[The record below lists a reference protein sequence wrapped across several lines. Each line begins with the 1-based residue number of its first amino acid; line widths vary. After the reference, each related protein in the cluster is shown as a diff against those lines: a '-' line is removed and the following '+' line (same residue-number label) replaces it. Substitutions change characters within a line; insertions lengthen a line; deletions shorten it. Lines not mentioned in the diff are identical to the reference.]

1 MSPNVGSKL
10 RAMLW
15 RQPWIVIAA
24 VISTVMTTLFDATIP
39 LLAGSAVDTATGSL
53 GGGNAEVQRVVWILV
68 ATALARYV
76 FQFGRRF
83 FAGVLSNTFQHTL
96 RVSVLDS
103 LQRLDGPQQDK
114 LRTGQIVSRSIS
126 DLNLA
131 QAMVA
136 MFPLLIGHVLK
147 VVITIGILA
156 WINVWL
162 MFIAV
167 ACIPPL
173 VWLSLRSRTTLFAAT
188 WSAQHSVANLATHIE
203 QTVSGIRV
211 VKAFAQESREL
222 DRLDELSTQV
232 YAEQMRSARLS
243 ARYRPLVQQLPTL
256 ALVIGIGLG
265 GWLAL
270 DGHITIGS
278 FLAFSTYLTS
288 MTSVVSMLAGMVVQM
303 QMGLSSFDRVMD
315 VVDMTAEHP
324 DPEHPLDLP
333 AGPLSLELE
342 NVHFDGILNGTTL
355 TVPAGDT
362 VAIVGPPGS
371 GKTMAVQ
378 LLCGFYR
385 PESGQIRLGRVDT
398 TQLRRH
404 DLRSAVSCVFDD
416 PFLYS
421 ASIRDNIAM
430 GRNVTDVEIERAAR
444 IAQAHDFITALPHG
458 YDEIVGERGLTL
470 SGGQRQ
476 RIAIARAVLERPRVL
491 ILDDATSAID
501 ATTEHAIY
509 EQLST
514 ELSDVTILAVAH
526 RNSTLSLADSVALI
540 DNGRIVD
547 HGSLSHMRANPQFVY
562 LMDVQEHLRK
572 RNSHEPFV
580 PFDDGTEPEWTQ
592 LWPEIASSQHDS
604 RLTIN
609 SSAMKAA
616 ASVAGANP
624 AAGGRGRGRGGMA
637 ASIPATPE
645 LLARVDALPPT
656 RDTPGPRPL
665 LDHDHGK
672 VTAHQLF
679 ASVRWLIVVV
689 IGLYIVG
696 VAASL
701 TIPTLVRA
709 AIDRGVT
716 AHNPLA
722 LWIVTGIGISVV
734 IVAWLADIATTIVT
748 ARTGEC
754 LLYHL
759 RLRSY
764 AQLQRLGM
772 DYFEKTMSGTIMTR
786 MTTDIEALN
795 SFLQTGLAQTVVS
808 LTTLLGILA
817 LLGATSLQL
826 FAIAV
831 IGVPLI
837 GVATVFFKRISSRL
851 YTQAREQ
858 ISGVNALFQE
868 HIGGL
873 RSAQMA
879 RMEDAA
885 LADFSTQ
892 AARYRATRIKT
903 QTAVAV
909 YFPGINAVSQILQ
922 AAVLGVGA
930 HLVAHGELA
939 AGVLVAFLLYLDR
952 LYGPIQHL
960 SQVFDSYQQA
970 QVGFRRISDLL
981 STPSSVPNEGRLV
994 PAQSEDEGTDIT
1006 FHNVG
1011 FSYSHDSAAV
1021 IEDLTLTIQPGSTVA
1036 VVGPTGAGKS
1046 TIVKLIERFYD
1057 PTTGK
1062 VASKRHDIR
1071 DYDIHAWRRTVG
1083 FVPQETHL
1091 FTGTVAENI
1100 AYGLPDATA
1109 EEITDAARRV
1119 GALRAIAAIDG
1130 GFRAT
1135 VGERGQGLS
1144 SGQRQLIALAR
1155 AEMMKPEILLLDEAT
1170 ATLDPATEKTI
1181 LSAAERL
1188 TQTRTSVIVAHRL
1201 ATAAKADRIL
1211 VIANGA
1217 VVEDGDHASLRTYGG
1232 IYATMWAHGEQEI
1245 PR

>member
-15 RQPWIVIAA
+15 RQPWIVVAA

-270 DGHITIGS
+270 DGHITIGT

-315 VVDMTAEHP
+315 VVDMAAEHP
-324 DPEHPLDLP
+324 DPENPLNLP
-333 AGPLSLELE
+333 AGPLSLELDQ
-342 NVHFDGILNGTTL
+342 VHFDGILNDATL
-355 TVPAGDT
+355 TIPAGHT
-362 VAIVGPPGS
+362 VALVGPPGS

-385 PESGQIRLGRVDT
+385 PDSGQIRLGGVDT
-398 TQLRRH
+398 NQLRRH

-430 GRNVTDVEIERAAR
+430 GRNVTDVDIERAAR
-444 IAQAHDFITALPHG
+444 IAQAHGFISALPHG

-509 EQLST
+509 EQLSS
-514 ELSDVTILAVAH
+514 ELSDVTIIAVAH

-540 DNGRIVD
+540 EDGSIVD
-547 HGSLSHMRANPQFVY
+547 HGTLTHMRANPRFVY
-562 LMDVQEHLRK
+562 LMDVQEHLREH
-572 RNSHEPFV
+572 NSDEPFV
-580 PFDDGTEPEWTQ
+580 PFDDGTEPEWSQ
-592 LWPEIASSQHDS
+592 LWPQVTRAQQDK

-716 AHNPLA
+716 AHNPSA
-722 LWIVTGIGISVV
+722 LWIVTGIGIGVV

-748 ARTGEC
+748 ARTGER

-772 DYFEKTMSGTIMTR
+772 GYFEKTMSGTIMTR

-837 GVATVFFKRISSRL
+837 GVATVVFKRISSRL

-879 RMEDAA
+879 RMEDVA
-885 LADFSTQ
+885 LADFSAQ

-930 HLVAHGELA
+930 HLVANGELA

-981 STPSSVPNEGRLV
+981 STPSSVPNDGRLV
-994 PAQSEDEGTDIT
+994 PAQRTDQGADIA
-1006 FHNVG
+1006 FNDVS
-1011 FSYSHDSAAV
+1011 FSYSYDSAPV
-1021 IEDLTLTIQPGSTVA
+1021 IDNLTLTIQPGSTVA

-1057 PTTGK
+1057 PTTGE
-1062 VASKRHDIR
+1062 VVSKRHDIR
-1071 DYDIHAWRRTVG
+1071 DYDIQAWRRTVG

-1091 FTGTVAENI
+1091 FTGTVADNI
-1100 AYGLPDATA
+1100 AYGRPDATA

-1155 AEMMKPEILLLDEAT
+1155 AEMMEPEILLLDEAT

-1211 VIANGA
+1211 VIADGA
-1217 VVEDGDHASLRTYGG
+1217 VLEDGDHASLRTNGG
-1232 IYATMWAHGEQEI
+1232 IYATMWTHGEQEI